1 MTTTFLVR
9 LGGVVSEDVMEEVVG
24 GFMVALKA

>member
-1 MTTTFLVR
+1 MAATFLVR
-9 LGGVVSEDVMEEVVG
+9 LGGAVSEDVMEEVVG